1 MKLKKL
7 GLGIALIAVLCSVSI
22 TGIAQQGTAAANIST
37 SAVPR
42 LVNYSGTLLDGNG
55 KAVSGVV
62 GVTFLLYRDAQGGAP
77 LWMETQNVQPNKSG
91 HYTVTLGSTTSQGLP
106 EDVFVSGEARWL
118 GVQIQGQEEQ
128 PRVLLVAV
136 PYAMKARD
144 AETIGGL
151 PPSAF
156 VLAAPP
162 VAGSAGAVPAN
173 SAVAAATSSSA
184 PPPAS
189 GVTTSGG
196 SANTIPMFTTATNIQ
211 NSILTQTGTTAINV
225 LGKLNL
231 PTTGV
236 AIATGGKISRPLDFV
251 ASVFNSG
258 TATPVAQTFQW
269 QAEPV
274 NNNTTSATGTLN
286 LLYATGTAVPAET
299 GLKINNKGQLN
310 FASGQTF
317 PGTGTVKSVGLS
329 APATDFIV
337 TGSPI
342 TSAGTLTI
350 AWNVVPTSAN
360 TANAIVKRDGSGN
373 FAAAT
378 ITGAFSGNGAGL
390 ANVNAAALGGFA
402 PGAYA
407 QLAAANNFTTNQAIN
422 GNLSIN
428 GVGHGLTFPDG
439 TIETTHQIVVP
450 VGINDFAQQF
460 GSPTQGKVSYGSL
473 VPVPCW
479 TLPQATFGTCII
491 ATTVIPPGVTTPTV
505 VVDVQASS
513 TGTASVNVGSTGVAA
528 NAAPPSNC
536 INFNTT
542 QNLTFAAANT
552 MQRFSTNINTLAV
565 CGSSPPA
572 VAGPGDILVFRIC
585 NFGATGALS
594 FSVTSVEFLWH

>member
-1 MKLKKL
+1 MKKTYVVVVVSLAFVFV
-7 GLGIALIAVLCSVSI
+7 GLLAQAQEAATSDSASVSVPRMVRFN
-22 TGIAQQGTAAANIST
+22 GTA
-37 SAVPR
+37 V
-42 LVNYSGTLLDGNG
+42 
-55 KAVSGVV
+55 
-62 GVTFLLYRDAQGGAP
+62 DAQGKPISGIAGITFSIYKDQQGGAA
-77 LWMETQNVQPNKSG
+77 LWIETQNVNLDANG
-91 HYTVTLGSTTSQGLP
+91 HYSVMLGATKPDGLP
-106 EDVFVSGEARWL
+106 MELFNSGAARWVD
-118 GVQIQGQEEQ
+118 VQVHGQVDR
-128 PRVLLVAV
+128 PRVVLLSV
-136 PYAMKARD
+136 PYALKAHD

-151 PPSAF
+151 PPTAF
-156 VLAAPP
+156 VLAAP
-162 VAGSAGAVPAN
+162 A
-173 SAVAAATSSSA
+173 SSA
-184 PPPAS
+184 SA
-189 GVTTSGG
+189 SGG
-196 SANTIPMFTTATNIQ
+196 SSAAGS
-211 NSILTQTGTTAINV
+211 NSVLPALTGTGTPNAI
-225 LGKLNL
+225 
-231 PTTGV
+231 
-236 AIATGGKISRPLDFV
+236 PL
-251 ASVFNSG
+251 
-258 TATPVAQTFQW
+258 W
-269 QAEPV
+269 
-274 NNNTTSATGTLN
+274 TTSTDLGNSSITQVGGIVSVANKLQ
-286 LLYATGTAVPAET
+286 LPATGTASALGGKNSQPFDLLSSSFSSTFSTPITQHFRWQAEAVGNNTATPSGSLNLLFNPGSGVPVET
-299 GLKINNKGQLN
+299 GLKIGSNGRIT

-317 PGTGTVKSVGLS
+317 PGTGTVRSVSLS
-329 APATDFIV
+329 APTTDFIV

-342 TSAGTLTI
+342 TSAGTLAI

-373 FAAAT
+373 FAAGT

-473 VPVPCW
+473 IPVPCW

-536 INFNTT
+536 INFNTA